1 MPQIQIKDAL
11 GNVQTAAKVTNTG
24 RTSHTDSMPVTLSNE
39 DFAQLQSI
47 DTKTPALVSGAVPV
61 NPVVSKGAGVVDANT
76 QRVTLASDG
85 PTVST
90 LTQIDTKTPTLV
102 NGAVPTTD
110 TKGGTRIYDFDG
122 NIRLNATSTS
132 SAATP
137 IPTLYA
143 DREIMVHAKKRCMI
157 RYGAAAVAAADATAT
172 TGHLTLEDGEKF
184 HFRIPVGVTH
194 FRVVRDSEDG
204 SLTHTAVVS

>member
-47 DTKTPALVSGAVPV
+47 DTKTP
-61 NPVVSKGAGVVDANT
+61 
-76 QRVTLASDG
+76 
-85 PTVST
+85 
-90 LTQIDTKTPTLV
+90 TLV

-122 NIRLNATSTS
+122 NIRLNVTSTS

-157 RYGAAAVAAADATAT
+157 RYGAAAVAVADATAT

-204 SLTHTAVVS
+204 TLTHTAVVS